1 MCVLFVCSALL
12 EALDVFGEFNP
23 TEFGIGSEEEED
35 EKMMIRSAIVL
46 GNTSELTISIAV
58 YFFALSSIIGSDCI
72 LQYSYSVAHL

>member
-1 MCVLFVCSALL
+1 MCLVSSTQLSLGLALRKKRMK
-12 EALDVFGEFNP
+12 
-23 TEFGIGSEEEED
+23 
-35 EKMMIRSAIVL
+35 KMMIRSAIVL